1 MKQPPKLNKTMQM
14 SIKMTEQDKEELDFL
29 MGHYQKK
36 RADLVR
42 HVLHKEVIRVKKQ
55 LVATAKKAALRQKEP
70 S

>member
-1 MKQPPKLNKTMQM
+1 MKQPPKLNKTMQI

-42 HVLHKEVIRVKKQ
+42 HLLHKEAIRIKKQ
-55 LVATAKKAALRQKEP
+55 SVAIAKKTALRQNEQ